1 MRYSWTAVVLLLV
14 ALGCARQ
21 ETMGDTASAPDSA
34 MMAANA
40 KAERARAAA
49 SIANAMAANPAAAD
63 SILTAGGH
71 TRESFEALMYEI
83 AADSVMSAAYAAAK
97 NP

>member
-1 MRYSWTAVVLLLV
+1 MRYPWTAAVLLLV

-21 ETMGDTASAPDSA
+21 ETMSDTAATPDSA
-34 MMAANA
+34 TMAANA
-40 KAERARAAA
+40 NAERARAAA
-49 SIANAMAANPAAAD
+49 SIANAIAANPAAAD

-71 TRESFEALMYEI
+71 TRESYQALMYEI